1 MKLWIYQIKNKVN
14 GKIYIGS
21 TANIKR
27 RWADHIYLLDRNI
40 HHSLKL
46 QRAWNKYGKDS
57 FEFSILEEFESDNE
71 GDKYVREQYYLDL
84 YKSYNRDIGFN
95 ISKNALAPMDGRHHS
110 EETKR
115 KFSETRKGKNHPW
128 YGKHHT
134 EETRKKISESNKGIQ
149 AGEKNPFYGRHH
161 SEETKNKISEANKG
175 RHLTDEQKQH
185 LSEVFSGSNN
195 PFYGKK
201 HSEEDLEK
209 MSKNRKGKCC
219 GKDNSNSRE
228 IVKLDDNFNCLEIYT
243 TVTEAAKNNNVQRS
257 HIALVCRGERKH
269 TGGFKWMYKEDYE
282 NYIKNIKSA

>member
-1 MKLWIYQIKNKVN
+1 MQKITGIYKIICLSNN
-14 GKIYIGS
+14 KIYIGS
-21 TANIKR
+21 SNDIFKR
-27 RWADHIYLLDRNI
+27 WNEHIWELNNHKHDNK
-40 HHSLKL
+40 HL
-46 QRAWNKYGKDS
+46 QDAWNKYGEENFKFEIIEECNKD
-57 FEFSILEEFESDNE
+57 IKL
-71 GDKYVREQYYLDL
+71 KREQYYLDL